1 MKKYRKSIYIMII
14 LFSIFLIPN
23 TKAKTLSDL
32 KVELAKEQAD
42 LINNKEEKQLTQ
54 AEMAAINSSI
64 KKIQNTISENYKTM
78 EKLNKEINSLSS
90 EINEKK
96 EEIKKVVNF
105 AQVSSGESAYLE
117 YIFGSEDFTDFIY
130 RSAVAEQLAS
140 YNSKVIIEY
149 NQKIELNKQKATE
162 IEEKKVELSK
172 LQDQLAVKYNSLG
185 SQLQSLDDIQVDI
198 QESINVQKE
207 IIKMYEEKGCK
218 DNENISTCG
227 KKVLPSDTRFWR
239 PINIGKVTSNFGYR
253 TIWGRTDYHT
263 GVDLSK
269 SGISGKPVYSTA
281 NGTVAALTRKYRCG
295 GNMVYIHHYVNGR
308 YYTSLYMHL
317 RTINVSVGQTVNKNT
332 VIGLVGG
339 DSTTPWDSCST
350 GSHVHFTLLS
360 GLVGKDYYAFSARFY
375 SNLINPR
382 SMVNFPSG
390 GKTFENR
397 LTAY

>member
-64 KKIQNTISENYKTM
+64 RKIQNTISENYKTM

-140 YNSKVIIEY
+140 YNSK
-149 NQKIELNKQKATE
+149 L
-162 IEEKKVELSK
+162 
-172 LQDQLAVKYNSLG
+172 
-185 SQLQSLDDIQVDI
+185 
-198 QESINVQKE
+198 
-207 IIKMYEEKGCK
+207 
-218 DNENISTCG
+218 
-227 KKVLPSDTRFWR
+227 
-239 PINIGKVTSNFGYR
+239 
-253 TIWGRTDYHT
+253 
-263 GVDLSK
+263 
-269 SGISGKPVYSTA
+269 
-281 NGTVAALTRKYRCG
+281 
-295 GNMVYIHHYVNGR
+295 
-308 YYTSLYMHL
+308 
-317 RTINVSVGQTVNKNT
+317 
-332 VIGLVGG
+332 
-339 DSTTPWDSCST
+339 
-350 GSHVHFTLLS
+350 
-360 GLVGKDYYAFSARFY
+360 
-375 SNLINPR
+375 
-382 SMVNFPSG
+382 
-390 GKTFENR
+390 
-397 LTAY
+397 